1 MPETLLKK
9 GLWHRC
15 FLVNFAKFLRTPFLQ
30 NTSGRLLLKLFDGIV
45 FQNAVMTLSFCVGFT
60 GNFPILYCCKDYQ
73 NLTRDKKF
81 LQRRFFLWFGGF
93 ESSSENVRSFL
104 SLGLESS
111 ISCNRIFFK
120 SGFFSIFWA
129 RKVTSWNFL
138 ILGLEIS
145 VFRNI
150 RKFRFL
156 KYRKSFFKKI

>member
-15 FLVNFAKFLRTPFLQ
+15 FLVCFAKFLRTPFLQ

-45 FQNAVMTLSFCVGFT
+45 YVDFT
-60 GNFPILYCCKDYQ
+60 ENFPILYYCKDYK

-81 LQRRFFLWFGGF
+81 PQRRFFLWFGGF
-93 ESSSENVRSFL
+93 ESSSGNISSFL

-129 RKVTSWNFL
+129 QKVTSWNFL
-138 ILGLEIS
+138 ILELEIS

-156 KYRKSFFKKI
+156 KYRKSFLKKI

>member
-1 MPETLLKK
+1 MFSCEFREISKNTFFIEHLRATASEAV
-9 GLWHRC
+9 WRNCFSRC
-15 FLVNFAKFLRTPFLQ
+15 SYDF
-30 NTSGRLLLKLFDGIV
+30 I
-45 FQNAVMTLSFCVGFT
+45 SFCVGFT
-60 GNFPILYCCKDYQ
+60 GNFPILYCCKDYK

-93 ESSSENVRSFL
+93 ESSSGNIRSFL

-111 ISCNRIFFK
+111 ISCNWIFFK

-156 KYRKSFFKKI
+156 KYGKSFFKKI